1 LISSAAIVVLALV
14 LVPFYVF
21 TPVHNVVRAVVARP
35 TPAPV
40 RRAPTA
46 TPVPAATRAVEA
58 GTVEVAVATPVPD
71 LVSAPT
77 ETPVPLPTASAGD
90 SRFAF
95 ALLGYGGGGHDGA
108 DLTDSIMVA
117 IVDPD
122 KKTLTLLSLPR
133 DSWVPMLF
141 DGKTPVYNKV
151 NTAYAFAKDSSLYPD
166 RLPRYAGDKGPG
178 TFTSDTISQLL
189 GIPIT
194 YYLALDFQGFR
205 EMIDAVGGVDVNVVN
220 SFTARY
226 PINDDPSI
234 NAAWKTIHFD
244 AGPQHMNGE
253 RAIEYARAR
262 ETIDDSNEGS
272 DFARSRRQRL
282 IIEAFKARMMQPAGL
297 VQLPRLF
304 GIANSHVDTNYAM
317 PALTE
322 MTKLILD
329 WKDVQIY
336 QAAISTDNYLEVG
349 TGADGEYLL
358 IPSESEHTWAQIRAF
373 ARRLWNDPEAGVA
386 MGSTSI
392 VVEDDGAASG
402 DVNRLRTNLER
413 LGYQVGPTVQGI
425 ARQDSRLVDHTSGNL
440 SALINQLTDD
450 LQGGPLAVA
459 DDSGSGSGEL
469 VLQLGADS
477 GRFGVST
484 PLDRSAPLSIVGVDK
499 FGIWAPSATPISPAE
514 ATALAADAN
523 PTPVR
528 APQRATPIPVLNNS
542 SMVVVPSLIGLPEA
556 EAQRVINESDLMTTY
571 VNYQTENQV
580 ADRSFFLSIAPGA
593 VLSELPPAGTRV
605 PRGTRIA
612 LAVRKQ

>member
-1 LISSAAIVVLALV
+1 VLALV
-14 LVPFYVF
+14 LVPFYLF
-21 TPVHNVVRAVVARP
+21 TPVRNVVQAVVARP
-35 TPAPV
+35 TPALILRSPT
-40 RRAPTA
+40 PTA
-46 TPVPAATRAVEA
+46 APAATHV
-58 GTVEVAVATPVPD
+58 VANTTAEPTTPIPADTPAAATQ
-71 LVSAPT
+71 
-77 ETPVPLPTASAGD
+77 TPVPLPTSAAGD
-90 SRFAF
+90 SRFAIV
-95 ALLGYGGGGHDGA
+95 LLGYGGGGHDGA
-108 DLTDSIMVA
+108 YLTDSIMVA

-166 RLPRYAGDKGPG
+166 RLDRYTGDKGAG
-178 TFTSDTISQLL
+178 TFTSDTVSQLL

-205 EMIDAVGGVDVNVVN
+205 QMIDAVGGVDVNVVN

-226 PINDDPSI
+226 PVNDDPSI
-234 NAAWKTIHFD
+234 NANWKTIHFY

-253 RAIEYARAR
+253 RAIEFARAR
-262 ETIDDSNEGS
+262 ETVDDSNEGS

-282 IIEAFKARMMQPAGL
+282 IMEAFKARMMQPAGL
-297 VQLPRLF
+297 VQLPRLL
-304 GIANSHVDTNYAM
+304 GITNSHVDTNYAV
-317 PALTE
+317 PALAE
-322 MTKLILD
+322 MTKLVLD

-336 QAAISTDNYLEVG
+336 QTALSTDNYLEVG

-358 IPSESEHTWAQIRAF
+358 VPGESEHTWAQIRGF

-386 MGSTSI
+386 MASTTV
-392 VVEDDGAASG
+392 VVEDDGAPAG
-402 DVNRLRTNLER
+402 EVTRLRTNLMR
-413 LGYQVGPTVQGI
+413 LGYQVGPTVEGT
-425 ARQDSRLVDHTSGNL
+425 ARQDSRLVDHAGGTV

-459 DDSGSGSGEL
+459 NESGSGSDEL

-484 PLDRSAPLSIVGVDK
+484 PLDQSAPLSIVGVDK
-499 FGIWAPSATPISPAE
+499 FGIWAVDVSSTGTPISAAE
-514 ATALAADAN
+514 TT
-523 PTPVR
+523 PTPAR
-528 APQRATPIPVLNNS
+528 APQRATPIVVSNNT

-556 EAQRVINESDLMTTY
+556 EAQRIINESDLMTTY
-571 VNYQTENQV
+571 VNYQTQNEV
-580 ADRSFFLSIAPGA
+580 ADQKFFLSVPPGA